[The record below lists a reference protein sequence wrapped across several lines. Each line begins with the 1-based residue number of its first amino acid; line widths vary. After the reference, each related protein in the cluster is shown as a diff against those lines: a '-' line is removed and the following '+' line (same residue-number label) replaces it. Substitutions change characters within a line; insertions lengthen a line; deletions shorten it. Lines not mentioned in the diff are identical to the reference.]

1 MLKKPFPN
9 KLNYSLTSH
18 KKFLHFI
25 KEEKPYFQNLVK
37 PSDLNRV
44 ICIKSKLNNK
54 RILAQTG
61 AFLLFGLKAK
71 MIERNGV
78 DYFDLNLDTI
88 AHRMAFNKIR
98 KNIFDKQ
105 LPIINAYVW

>member
-1 MLKKPFPN
+1 MGL
-9 KLNYSLTSH
+9 Y
-18 KKFLHFI
+18 
-25 KEEKPYFQNLVK
+25 EMYDVYG
-37 PSDLNRV
+37 R
-44 ICIKSKLNNK
+44 
-54 RILAQTG
+54 QTPE
-61 AFLLFGLKAK
+61 FKAK